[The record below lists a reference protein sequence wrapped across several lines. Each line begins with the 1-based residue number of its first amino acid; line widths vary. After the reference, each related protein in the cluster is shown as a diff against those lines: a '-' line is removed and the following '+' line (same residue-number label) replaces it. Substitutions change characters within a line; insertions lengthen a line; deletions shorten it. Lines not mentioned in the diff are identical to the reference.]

1 MMDLIG
7 TASPPLD
14 TKTACEALCVPR
26 ANYYRWLNH
35 EVGKPSEC
43 SMKSPRALNESERS
57 AVREVLHSERFVDKT
72 PAETYATLLDEGKY
86 HCSVRTMYRILEQEN
101 EVRERR
107 KHRRHRNYKKP
118 ELLATAPN
126 QVWTWDISKLK
137 GPQKWTYYYL
147 YVILDIFSRY
157 VVGWMVA
164 PRESSMLASRLI
176 NESCSKQGIQ
186 RDQLTVHADR
196 GPSMKSKLIAQLL
209 ADLSITKSHSRPYVS
224 NDNPFSEAHFKTFKY
239 NPWFPER
246 FGCLEDAV
254 EYGRYFFSW
263 YNNEH
268 RHSGIGFMTPRMVHY
283 KAAQITE
290 KRRYTLLAAYNRHPE
305 RFVRKLP
312 EPPVVPSRVWINPPK
327 IVRENETQE
336 KDTKL

>member
-1 MMDLIG
+1 MELIG

-14 TKTACEALCVPR
+14 TNTACEALCVPR

-35 EVGKPSEC
+35 EVEKPSDC
-43 SMKSPRALNESERS
+43 SRKSPRALNESERS
-57 AVREVLHSERFVDKT
+57 SVLEVLHSERFVDKT
-72 PAETYATLLDEGKY
+72 PAETYATLLDEGEY
-86 HCSVRTMYRILEQEN
+86 LCSVRTMYRILDQED

-107 KHRRHRNYKKP
+107 KHRRHKNYKKP

-126 QVWTWDISKLK
+126 QVWTWDITKLK

-164 PRESSMLASRLI
+164 PRESAMLASRLI
-176 NESCSKQGIQ
+176 NESCFKQGIQ

-196 GPSMKSKLIAQLL
+196 GPSMKAKLITQLL

-224 NDNPFSEAHFKTFKY
+224 NDNPFSEAHFKTVKY

-246 FGCLEDAV
+246 FGCQEDALA
-254 EYGRYFFSW
+254 YCRYFFNW

-268 RHSGIGFMTPRMVHY
+268 RHSGIGFITPRMVHY
-283 KAAQITE
+283 GEAEQITE
-290 KRRYTLLAAYNRHPE
+290 KRRAILLAAYNRHPE

-312 EPPVVPSRVWINPPK
+312 EPPVVPNRVWINPPK
-327 IVRENETQE
+327 IERENETQE